1 VKRRDISRSAQLEKD
16 WNHAHLEA
24 VALDAQRRVS
34 CVEIVRTPGFAE
46 LCFFTNPDHL
56 GEVGDN
62 TQTTLLCLE
71 DSRQLSLR
79 KNLVI
84 CEQLRNRKISSSGVV
99 ARVFKILRNVPLV
112 LTTLINLLLLGWL
125 NLPIDFSEA
134 DKGWKWP
141 QEELSWK
148 YLVSMI
154 TRDVM
159 YDGYSLTFDIQPTF
173 QILSLLADTQHHDRG
188 WLIHL

>member
-1 VKRRDISRSAQLEKD
+1 VPNYEKD

-24 VALDAQRRVS
+24 VAADAQRRVS

-46 LCFFTNPDHL
+46 LCFFTNPDI

-84 CEQLRNRKISSSGVV
+84 CELLRNRKLSSSGLV
-99 ARVFKILRNVPLV
+99 AHVFKFLRNLPLF
-112 LTTLINLLLLGWL
+112 LTALINLLLLGWL
-125 NLPIDFSEA
+125 NLPIDYNQA
-134 DKGWKWP
+134 KKGWKWP
-141 QEELSWK
+141 QKDFHGNSW
-148 YLVSMI
+148 
-154 TRDVM
+154 
-159 YDGYSLTFDIQPTF
+159 
-173 QILSLLADTQHHDRG
+173 
-188 WLIHL
+188 